1 MAKAPGTEAHSSN
14 AALYARLWPFARPH
28 GWVAALAIAGMVLEA
43 SVAAGFT
50 SLMQPLLDDALGAR
64 DSVVIAWLP
73 FAIIGLFIA
82 RGLGVFVGDY
92 GMAWISRRL
101 IADLR
106 AQVFDRYLALPSRF
120 FAERASGDVLA
131 RLSYQVEQIGQ
142 ACTEGIKIWVLDSLI
157 IVGLLGVMCWY
168 SPQLTL
174 SVLLAGPLIALVV
187 RAVSRRYRKIS
198 RRIQNSVADVT
209 QIGQD
214 VVLGE
219 REIKIYGG
227 QQDEAERFAKV
238 NEHNRRQHL
247 KVAATNAMS
256 SALVQIL
263 AASSLALV
271 VYLATRPGELER
283 LTPGAFTAFMTAM
296 LAILPSLKR
305 LTSAQAL
312 IQRGL
317 AAAESV
323 FDILD
328 EAPEADT
335 GTLEP
340 ARVRGEVRFERVSL
354 RYPGRQEYALRDVDL
369 SIAAGETVALVGRSG
384 SGKTS
389 LVALLARFVAAE
401 QGRVLVDGVP
411 IEHYRMRALRRQ
423 IALVS
428 QQIVLFNDSVARN
441 IAYGDLRRAE
451 PAAIEAA
458 ARAAHAWEFIEHLP
472 QGLDTTIGERGAA
485 LSGGQRQRL
494 AIARAWLKD
503 APILILDEATSALD
517 NESERQVQLALASAM
532 QGRTTIVIAHR
543 LSTVE
548 HADRI
553 VVMDEGRIVEQG
565 THSALLA
572 KGGVYAGLYRT
583 REDAVDA
590 DFP

>member
-1 MAKAPGTEAHSSN
+1 MTEAPGATG
-14 AALYARLWPFARPH
+14 LFRRLAPYARPH
-28 GWVAALAIAGMVLEA
+28 WLVGLAALAGMVLEA

-50 SLMQPLLDDALGAR
+50 ALMQPLLDDALGAH
-64 DSVVIAWLP
+64 DSSVIAWLP
-73 FAIIGLFIA
+73 LAIIALFIA

-92 GMAWISRRL
+92 GMAWISRRM

-106 AQVFDRYLALPSRF
+106 AQVFDRYLVLPSRY
-120 FAERASGDVLA
+120 FAERASGDALA
-131 RLSYQVEQIGQ
+131 RLSFQVEQIGQ
-142 ACTEGIKIWVLDSLI
+142 ASTEGLKIWILDSLI
-157 IVGLLGVMCWY
+157 IVGLLGVMTWY

-174 SVLLAGPLIALVV
+174 SVLLAGPAIALVV
-187 RAVSRRYRKIS
+187 RTVSKRYRAIS

-214 VVLGE
+214 VILGE

-227 QQDEAERFAKV
+227 QHDEAERFSKV

-247 KVAATNAMS
+247 KVSATNAMS

-271 VYLATRPGELER
+271 VYVATRPGELER

-323 FDILD
+323 FAILD
-328 EAPEADT
+328 EPAEADRGSHAPE
-335 GTLEP
+335 
-340 ARVRGEVRFERVSL
+340 RVRGEVRFEGISL
-354 RYPGRQEYALRDVDL
+354 RYPGRDDYALRGINL
-369 SIAAGETVALVGRSG
+369 NITAGETVALVGRSG
-384 SGKTS
+384 SGKSS
-389 LVALLARFVAAE
+389 LVALLARFLDPD
-401 QGRVLVDGVP
+401 QGRVSIDGVALDEYKLP
-411 IEHYRMRALRRQ
+411 ALRRQ
-423 IALVS
+423 LALVS

-441 IAYGDLRRAE
+441 IAYGDLRRHSQT
-451 PAAIEAA
+451 AIEAA
-458 ARAAHAWEFIEHLP
+458 ARAAHAWEFIETLP
-472 QGLDTTIGERGAA
+472 QGLDTPIGERGAA

-494 AIARAWLKD
+494 AIARALLKD

-517 NESERQVQLALASAM
+517 NASERQVQQALRTAM
-532 QGRTTIVIAHR
+532 SGRTTIVIAHR

-548 HADRI
+548 QADRI
-553 VVMDEGRIVEQG
+553 VVMDEGRIIEQG
-565 THSALLA
+565 THQALLA
-572 KGGVYAGLYRT
+572 RGGMYAQLYRT
-583 REDAVDA
+583 RGDAVDA

>member
-1 MAKAPGTEAHSSN
+1 MASSAAAPQVDSGR
-14 AALYARLWPFARPH
+14 LYRRLWPYARPH
-28 GWVAALAIAGMVLEA
+28 RRVAVLALIGMVLEA

-64 DSVVIAWLP
+64 NSAVITWLP
-73 FAIIGLFIA
+73 FAIIALFIA
-82 RGLGVFVGDY
+82 RGLGVFIGDY

-106 AQVFDRYLALPSRF
+106 ARVFDRYLVLPSRF
-120 FAERASGDVLA
+120 FAERASGDALA
-131 RLSYQVEQIGQ
+131 RLSFQVEQIGQ
-142 ACTEGIKIWVLDSLI
+142 ACTEGIKIWVLDTLI
-157 IVGLLGVMCWY
+157 ILGLLGVMTWY
-168 SPQLTL
+168 SPRLTL
-174 SVLLAGPLIALVV
+174 SVLVAGPLIALVV
-187 RAVSRRYRKIS
+187 RTVSRRYRKIS
-198 RRIQNSVADVT
+198 RRIQSSVADVT

-214 VVLGE
+214 VILGE

-227 QQDEAERFAKV
+227 QQDEAERFARV

-256 SALVQIL
+256 SALVQVL
-263 AASSLALV
+263 AATSLALV

-323 FDILD
+323 FEILD
-328 EAPEADT
+328 QPAEPDS
-335 GTLEP
+335 GTLAP
-340 ARVRGEVRFERVSL
+340 TRVRGDVRFEGVSL
-354 RYPGRQEYALRDVDL
+354 RYPGREDYALRDIHL
-369 SIAAGETVALVGRSG
+369 CIAAGETVALVGRSG
-384 SGKTS
+384 SGKSS
-389 LVALLARFVAAE
+389 LVALLARFLAPE
-401 QGRVLVDGVP
+401 RGQVLIDDAP
-411 IEHYRMRALRRQ
+411 IEHYQLRALRQ
-423 IALVS
+423 QLALVS

-458 ARAAHAWEFIEHLP
+458 ARAAHAWEFIEQLP
-472 QGLDTTIGERGAA
+472 QGLDTPIGERGAA

-517 NESERQVQLALASAM
+517 NRSERQVQAALKTAM

-548 HADRI
+548 QADRI

-565 THSALLA
+565 THAELLA
-572 KGGVYAGLYRT
+572 RGGMYAQLYRS
-583 REDAVDA
+583 REDGADA
-590 DFP
+590 DIP

>member
-1 MAKAPGTEAHSSN
+1 MTEAVASP
-14 AALYARLWPFARPH
+14 RLFRRLLPYARPH
-28 GWVAALAIAGMVLEA
+28 WPVALGALTGMVLEA

-50 SLMQPLLDDALGAR
+50 ALMQPLLDDALGAR
-64 DSVVIAWLP
+64 NDSVIAWLP
-73 FAIIGLFIA
+73 FAIIGLFVA
-82 RGLGVFVGDY
+82 RGLGVFIGDY
-92 GMAWISRRL
+92 GMAWISRRM

-106 AQVFDRYLALPSRF
+106 AQVFDRYLVLPARF
-120 FAERASGDVLA
+120 FAERASGDALS
-131 RLSYQVEQIGQ
+131 RLSFQVEQIGQ
-142 ACTEGIKIWVLDSLI
+142 ASTEGLKIWILDSLI
-157 IVGLLGVMCWY
+157 IIGLLGVMTWY

-174 SVLLAGPLIALVV
+174 SVLLAGPAIALVV
-187 RAVSRRYRKIS
+187 RLVSKRYRAIS
-198 RRIQNSVADVT
+198 RRIQTSVADVT

-214 VVLGE
+214 VILGE

-256 SALVQIL
+256 SAVVQIL
-263 AASSLALV
+263 AACSLALV
-271 VYLATRPGELER
+271 VYVATRPGELER

-323 FDILD
+323 FSILD
-328 EAPEADT
+328 EPGELDAGTHAPT
-335 GTLEP
+335 
-340 ARVRGEVRFERVSL
+340 RVRGEIRVDKVSL
-354 RYPGRQEYALRDVDL
+354 RYPGREENALTQIDL
-369 SIAAGETVALVGRSG
+369 HIAAGETVALVGRSG
-384 SGKTS
+384 SGKSS
-389 LVALLARFVAAE
+389 LVALLARFVHPDSGE
-401 QGRVLVDGVP
+401 VRIDGVP
-411 IEHYRMRALRRQ
+411 IDQYRLSALRRQ
-423 IALVS
+423 MALVS

-441 IAYGDLRRAE
+441 IAYGDLRPSSNE
-451 PAAIEAA
+451 AIKAA
-458 ARAAHAWEFIEHLP
+458 ARAAHAWEFVEALP
-472 QGLDTTIGERGAA
+472 QGLETTIGERGAG

-494 AIARAWLKD
+494 AIARALLKD

-517 NESERQVQLALASAM
+517 NTSERQVQQALRTAM
-532 QGRTTIVIAHR
+532 HGRTTIVIAHR

-548 HADRI
+548 QADRI

-565 THSALLA
+565 THASLLA
-572 KGGVYAGLYRT
+572 AGGMYAQLYRS
-583 REDAVDA
+583 RGEAPDA

>member
-1 MAKAPGTEAHSSN
+1 MTEA
-14 AALYARLWPFARPH
+14 AADPRLYRRLLPYGRKHWP
-28 GWVAALAIAGMVLEA
+28 VALGALAGMLLEA

-50 SLMQPLLDDALGAR
+50 ALMQPLLDDALGAR
-64 DSVVIAWLP
+64 NDSVIAWLP
-73 FAIIGLFIA
+73 FAIIALFMA
-82 RGLGVFVGDY
+82 RGLGVFIGDY
-92 GMAWISRRL
+92 GMAWISRRM

-106 AQVFDRYLALPSRF
+106 AQVFQRYLVLPSRF
-120 FAERASGDVLA
+120 FAESASGDTLS
-131 RLSYQVEQIGQ
+131 RLSFQVEQIGQ
-142 ACTEGIKIWVLDSLI
+142 ACTEGVKIWVLDSLI
-157 IVGLLGVMCWY
+157 IIGLLGVMTWY

-174 SVLLAGPLIALVV
+174 SVLLAGPAIALVV
-187 RAVSRRYRKIS
+187 RLVSKRYRAIS
-198 RRIQNSVADVT
+198 RRIQTSVADVT
-209 QIGQD
+209 QMGQD
-214 VVLGE
+214 VILGE

-323 FDILD
+323 FAILD
-328 EAPEADT
+328 ESAEADL
-335 GTLEP
+335 GTHAP
-340 ARVRGEVRFERVSL
+340 ARVRGEIRLDSVRL
-354 RYPGRQEYALRDVDL
+354 RYPGRDIDAIAGIDL
-369 SIAAGETVALVGRSG
+369 HIAAGETVALVGRSG
-384 SGKTS
+384 SGKSS
-389 LVALLARFVAAE
+389 LVALLARFLHPDSGQV
-401 QGRVLVDGVP
+401 RLDGVP
-411 IEHYRMRALRRQ
+411 LDQYQLACLRRQ
-423 IALVS
+423 MALVS

-441 IAYGDLRRAE
+441 IAYGDLRHSSRE
-451 PAAIEAA
+451 AIEAA
-458 ARAAHAWEFIEHLP
+458 ARAAHAWEFIEELP
-472 QGLDTTIGERGAA
+472 QGLDTLIGERGAA

-494 AIARAWLKD
+494 AIARALLKN

-517 NESERQVQLALASAM
+517 NTSERQVQQALKTAM
-532 QGRTTIVIAHR
+532 AGRTTLVIAHR

-548 HADRI
+548 QADRI

-565 THSALLA
+565 SHAELLQQA
-572 KGGVYAGLYRT
+572 GMYAQLYRS

>member
-1 MAKAPGTEAHSSN
+1 MTEDPGN
-14 AALYARLWPFARPH
+14 PRLYRRLLPYARPH
-28 GWVAALAIAGMVLEA
+28 WPVALGALAGMVLEA

-50 SLMQPLLDDALGAR
+50 ALMQPLLDDALGAR
-64 DSVVIAWLP
+64 NASVIAWLP
-73 FAIIGLFIA
+73 FAIIALFVA
-82 RGLGVFVGDY
+82 RGLGVFIGDY
-92 GMAWISRRL
+92 GMAWISRRM

-106 AQVFDRYLALPSRF
+106 AQVFERYLVLPSRF
-120 FAERASGDVLA
+120 FAERASGDALS
-131 RLSYQVEQIGQ
+131 RLSFQVEQIGQ
-142 ACTEGIKIWVLDSLI
+142 ACTEGLKIWVLDSLI
-157 IVGLLGVMCWY
+157 IIGLLGVMTWY

-174 SVLLAGPLIALVV
+174 SVLLAGPAIALVV
-187 RAVSRRYRKIS
+187 RLVSKRYRAIS
-198 RRIQNSVADVT
+198 RRIQTSVADVT

-214 VVLGE
+214 VILGE

-227 QQDEAERFAKV
+227 QQDEAERFSKV

-247 KVAATNAMS
+247 KVSATNAMS

-271 VYLATRPGELER
+271 VYVATRPGELER

-305 LTSAQAL
+305 LTSAQSL

-323 FDILD
+323 FSILD
-328 EAPEADT
+328 EAAEPDPGTYAPE
-335 GTLEP
+335 
-340 ARVRGEVRFERVSL
+340 RVRGEIRLDGIRL
-354 RYPGRQEYALRDVDL
+354 RYPGREDYALGGIDL
-369 SIAAGETVALVGRSG
+369 HVAAGETVALVGRSG
-384 SGKTS
+384 SGKSS
-389 LVALLARFVAAE
+389 LVALLARFLHPDSGQVSI
-401 QGRVLVDGVP
+401 DGVP
-411 IEHYRMRALRRQ
+411 LDDYSLRALRRQ
-423 IALVS
+423 LALVS

-441 IAYGDLRRAE
+441 IAYGDLRRSSRAE
-451 PAAIEAA
+451 IEAA
-458 ARAAHAWEFIEHLP
+458 ARAAHAWEFIEALP

-494 AIARAWLKD
+494 AIARALLKN

-517 NESERQVQLALASAM
+517 NTSERQVQQALRSAM
-532 QGRTTIVIAHR
+532 SGRTTLVIAHR

-548 HADRI
+548 QADRI

-565 THSALLA
+565 SHAELLA
-572 KGGVYAGLYRT
+572 QGGMYAQLYRS

-590 DFP
+590 DIP

>member
-1 MAKAPGTEAHSSN
+1 VTEDSGN
-14 AALYARLWPFARPH
+14 PRLYRRLLPYARPH
-28 GWVAALAIAGMVLEA
+28 WPVALGAFGGMLLEA

-50 SLMQPLLDDALGAR
+50 ALMQPLLDDALGAR
-64 DSVVIAWLP
+64 NASVIAWLP
-73 FAIIGLFIA
+73 FAIIALFVA

-92 GMAWISRRL
+92 GMAWISRRM

-106 AQVFDRYLALPSRF
+106 AQVFERYLVLPSRF
-120 FAERASGDVLA
+120 FAERASGDALS
-131 RLSYQVEQIGQ
+131 RLSFQVEQIGQ
-142 ACTEGIKIWVLDSLI
+142 ACTEGLKIWVLDTLI
-157 IVGLLGVMCWY
+157 IIGLLGVMTWY

-174 SVLLAGPLIALVV
+174 SVLLAGPAIALVV
-187 RAVSRRYRKIS
+187 RLVSKRYRAIS
-198 RRIQNSVADVT
+198 RRIQTSVADVT

-214 VVLGE
+214 VILGE

-227 QQDEAERFAKV
+227 QQDEAERFSKV

-247 KVAATNAMS
+247 KVSATNAMS

-271 VYLATRPGELER
+271 VYVATRPGELER

-323 FDILD
+323 FSILD
-328 EAPEADT
+328 ESAEPDLGSHAPE
-335 GTLEP
+335 
-340 ARVRGEVRFERVSL
+340 RVRGEISLEGIRL
-354 RYPGRQEYALRDVDL
+354 RYPGRDDYALGGIDL
-369 SIAAGETVALVGRSG
+369 HVAAGETVALVGRSG
-384 SGKTS
+384 SGKSS
-389 LVALLARFVAAE
+389 LVALLARFLHPDSGQV
-401 QGRVLVDGVP
+401 RIDGVP
-411 IEHYRMRALRRQ
+411 LDAYSLIALRRQ
-423 IALVS
+423 LALVS

-441 IAYGDLRRAE
+441 IAYGDLRRSSRAE
-451 PAAIEAA
+451 IEAA
-458 ARAAHAWEFIEHLP
+458 ARAAHAWEFIEALP

-494 AIARAWLKD
+494 AIARALLKN

-517 NESERQVQLALASAM
+517 NTSERQVQQALRSAM
-532 QGRTTIVIAHR
+532 SGRTTIVIAHR

-548 HADRI
+548 QADRI

-565 THSALLA
+565 SHAELLA
-572 KGGVYAGLYRT
+572 RGGMYAQLYRS

-590 DFP
+590 DIP

>member
-1 MAKAPGTEAHSSN
+1 MTEDPGN
-14 AALYARLWPFARPH
+14 PRLYRRLLPYARPH
-28 GWVAALAIAGMVLEA
+28 WPVALGALAGMVLEA

-50 SLMQPLLDDALGAR
+50 ALMQPLLDDALGAR
-64 DSVVIAWLP
+64 NASVIAWLP
-73 FAIIGLFIA
+73 FAIIALFVA
-82 RGLGVFVGDY
+82 RGLGVFIGDY
-92 GMAWISRRL
+92 GMAWISRRM

-106 AQVFDRYLALPSRF
+106 AQVFERYLVLPSRF
-120 FAERASGDVLA
+120 FAERASGDALS
-131 RLSYQVEQIGQ
+131 RLSFQVEQIGQ
-142 ACTEGIKIWVLDSLI
+142 ACTEGLKIWVLDSLI
-157 IVGLLGVMCWY
+157 IIGLLGVMTWY

-174 SVLLAGPLIALVV
+174 SVLLAGPAIALVV
-187 RAVSRRYRKIS
+187 RLVSKRYRAIS
-198 RRIQNSVADVT
+198 RRIQTSVADVT

-214 VVLGE
+214 VILGE

-227 QQDEAERFAKV
+227 QQDEAERFSKV

-247 KVAATNAMS
+247 KVSATNAMS

-271 VYLATRPGELER
+271 VYVATRPGELER

-305 LTSAQAL
+305 LTSAQSL

-323 FDILD
+323 FSILD
-328 EAPEADT
+328 EAAEPDPGTYAPE
-335 GTLEP
+335 
-340 ARVRGEVRFERVSL
+340 RVRGEIRLDGIRL
-354 RYPGRQEYALRDVDL
+354 RYPGREDYALGGIDL
-369 SIAAGETVALVGRSG
+369 HVAAGETVALVGRSG
-384 SGKTS
+384 SGKSS
-389 LVALLARFVAAE
+389 LVALLARFLHPDSGQVSI
-401 QGRVLVDGVP
+401 DGVP
-411 IEHYRMRALRRQ
+411 LDDYSLRALRRQ
-423 IALVS
+423 LALVS

-441 IAYGDLRRAE
+441 IAYGDLRRSSRAE
-451 PAAIEAA
+451 IEAA
-458 ARAAHAWEFIEHLP
+458 ARAAHAWEFIEALP

-494 AIARAWLKD
+494 AIARALLKN

-517 NESERQVQLALASAM
+517 NTSERQVQQALRSAM
-532 QGRTTIVIAHR
+532 NGRTTLVIAHR

-548 HADRI
+548 QADRI

-565 THSALLA
+565 SHAELLA
-572 KGGVYAGLYRT
+572 RGGMYAQLYRS

-590 DFP
+590 DIP

>member
-1 MAKAPGTEAHSSN
+1 MTEDPGN
-14 AALYARLWPFARPH
+14 PRLYRRLLPYARPH
-28 GWVAALAIAGMVLEA
+28 WPVALGALGGMMLEA

-50 SLMQPLLDDALGAR
+50 ALMQPLLDDALGAR
-64 DSVVIAWLP
+64 NASVIAWLP
-73 FAIIGLFIA
+73 FAIIALFVA

-92 GMAWISRRL
+92 GMAWISRRM

-106 AQVFDRYLALPSRF
+106 AQVFQRYLVLPSRF
-120 FAERASGDVLA
+120 FAERASGDALS
-131 RLSYQVEQIGQ
+131 RLSFQVEQIGQ
-142 ACTEGIKIWVLDSLI
+142 ACTEGLKIWVLDSLI
-157 IVGLLGVMCWY
+157 IIGLLGVMTWY

-174 SVLLAGPLIALVV
+174 SVLLAGPAIALVV
-187 RAVSRRYRKIS
+187 RLVSKRYRAIS
-198 RRIQNSVADVT
+198 RRIQTSVADVT

-214 VVLGE
+214 VILGE

-227 QQDEAERFAKV
+227 QQDEAERFSKV

-247 KVAATNAMS
+247 KVSATNAMS

-271 VYLATRPGELER
+271 VYVATRPGELER

-305 LTSAQAL
+305 LTSAQSL

-323 FDILD
+323 FSILD
-328 EAPEADT
+328 EAAEPDLGTYAPE
-335 GTLEP
+335 
-340 ARVRGEVRFERVSL
+340 RVRGEIRLDGIRL
-354 RYPGRQEYALRDVDL
+354 RYPGREDYALGGIDL
-369 SIAAGETVALVGRSG
+369 HVAAGETVALVGRSG
-384 SGKTS
+384 SGKSS
-389 LVALLARFVAAE
+389 LVALLARFLHPDSGQV
-401 QGRVLVDGVP
+401 RIDGVP
-411 IEHYRMRALRRQ
+411 LDDYSLTALRRQ
-423 IALVS
+423 LALVS

-441 IAYGDLRRAE
+441 IAYGDLRRSSRAE
-451 PAAIEAA
+451 IEAA
-458 ARAAHAWEFIEHLP
+458 ARAAHAWEFIEALP

-494 AIARAWLKD
+494 AIARALLKN

-517 NESERQVQLALASAM
+517 NTSERQVQQALRSAM
-532 QGRTTIVIAHR
+532 SGRTTIVIAHR

-548 HADRI
+548 QADRI

-565 THSALLA
+565 SHTELLA
-572 KGGVYAGLYRT
+572 RGGMYAQLYRSL
-583 REDAVDA
+583 EDAVDA
-590 DFP
+590 DIP

>member
-1 MAKAPGTEAHSSN
+1 MTEDPGN
-14 AALYARLWPFARPH
+14 PRLYRRLLPYARPH
-28 GWVAALAIAGMVLEA
+28 WPVALGALAGMVLEA

-50 SLMQPLLDDALGAR
+50 ALMQPLLDDALGAR
-64 DSVVIAWLP
+64 NASVIAWLP
-73 FAIIGLFIA
+73 FAIIALFVA
-82 RGLGVFVGDY
+82 RGLGVFIGDY
-92 GMAWISRRL
+92 GMAWISRRM

-106 AQVFDRYLALPSRF
+106 AQVFERYLVLPSRF
-120 FAERASGDVLA
+120 FAERASGDALS
-131 RLSYQVEQIGQ
+131 RLSFQVEQIGQ
-142 ACTEGIKIWVLDSLI
+142 ACTEGLKIWVLDSLI
-157 IVGLLGVMCWY
+157 IIGLLGVMTWY

-174 SVLLAGPLIALVV
+174 SVLLAGPAIALVV
-187 RAVSRRYRKIS
+187 RLVSKRYRAIS
-198 RRIQNSVADVT
+198 RRIQTSVADVT

-214 VVLGE
+214 VILGE

-227 QQDEAERFAKV
+227 QQDEAERFSKV

-247 KVAATNAMS
+247 KVSATNAMS

-271 VYLATRPGELER
+271 VYVATRPGELER

-305 LTSAQAL
+305 LTSAQSL

-323 FDILD
+323 FSILD
-328 EAPEADT
+328 EAAEPDPGTYAPE
-335 GTLEP
+335 
-340 ARVRGEVRFERVSL
+340 RVRGEIRLDGIRL
-354 RYPGRQEYALRDVDL
+354 RYPGREDYALGGIDL
-369 SIAAGETVALVGRSG
+369 HVAAGETVALVGRSG
-384 SGKTS
+384 SGKSS
-389 LVALLARFVAAE
+389 LVALLARFLHPDSGQVSI
-401 QGRVLVDGVP
+401 DGVP
-411 IEHYRMRALRRQ
+411 LDDYSLRALRRQ
-423 IALVS
+423 LALVS

-441 IAYGDLRRAE
+441 IAYGDLRRSSRAE
-451 PAAIEAA
+451 IEAA
-458 ARAAHAWEFIEHLP
+458 ARAAHAWEFIEALP

-494 AIARAWLKD
+494 AIARALLKN

-517 NESERQVQLALASAM
+517 NTSERQVQQALRSAM
-532 QGRTTIVIAHR
+532 SGRTTLVIAHR

-548 HADRI
+548 QADRI

-565 THSALLA
+565 SHAELLA
-572 KGGVYAGLYRT
+572 RGGMYAQLYRS

-590 DFP
+590 DIP